1 MKKIV
6 LFLLTFVV
14 ALGLFACDDNGGSGA
29 SSDEGDVLV
38 IRAWNTE
45 FQDRFRAFY
54 PSYVKTL
61 DNGNDLLVD
70 GTEVKWIIVA
80 NDNNGYQTA
89 LDEALLNQS
98 SAADD
103 EKIDIFL
110 IEADYAR
117 KYTDVD
123 GDPVAL
129 DLVDDLGIDPELLAD
144 QYQYTKDIVTDS
156 DGNLRATSWQA
167 TPGLF
172 AYRRSIATEVLGSD
186 DPATVQAAISD
197 WDKFNTVAA
206 DMKDDGYFMLSG
218 YDDAYRTFSNNFSGK
233 WVNGTEVRIDDQ
245 VVNWI
250 EQTKTY
256 SNNGYNNGNSLW
268 SEGWAA
274 DQGPDGNVFG
284 FFYSTWGIN
293 FTLLGNSL
301 EDSSQPAEVG
311 NGIYGD
317 WGVVEGPASYYWG
330 GTWIVGAVGTDNPSL
345 VRDVMV
351 TLTMNS
357 SIAKDITLTTQDYT
371 NNKSGMDQIANDPD
385 YGSDFLGGQNH
396 IALFNSAADEIDMS
410 NTSPYDQ
417 GLNESI
423 QTAFSDYFTGEVDW
437 DTAWANFETAVSTLY
452 PELTFPSSYPAEPS
466 YS

>member
-6 LFLLTFVV
+6 LFLLALVV
-14 ALGLFACDDNGGSGA
+14 AVGLFACDDDA
-29 SSDEGDVLV
+29 TTVVDEGDILV

-61 DNGNDLLVD
+61 DSGNDLLVD

-89 LDEALLNQS
+89 LDQALLNQDS
-98 SAADD
+98 AAADD
-103 EKIDIFL
+103 KVDIFL
-110 IEADYAR
+110 IEADYAT

-129 DLVDDLGIDPELLAD
+129 DLVNDLGINTELLAD

-186 DPATVQAAISD
+186 DPATVQTALAD
-197 WDKFNTVAA
+197 WDKFDAVAA
-206 DMKDDGYFMLSG
+206 DMKDEGYMMLSG
-218 YDDAYRTFSNNFSGK
+218 YDDSYRTFSNNFSGK
-233 WVNGTEVRIDDQ
+233 WVNGTQVRIDDQ
-245 VVNWI
+245 VINWI

-256 SNNGYNNGNSLW
+256 TLNGYNNGNSLW
-268 SEGWAA
+268 SAGWAS

-301 EDSSQPAEVG
+301 ADPNAAAEVG

-330 GTWIVGAVGTDNPSL
+330 GTWIVGAVGTDNKSL
-345 VRDVMV
+345 VRDIMI

-371 NNKSGMDQIANDPD
+371 NNKSGMDFIANDPD

-423 QTAFSDYFTGEVDW
+423 QTAFSDYYTGEITW
-437 DTAWANFETAVSTLY
+437 AKAWENFESAASTLY
-452 PELTFPSSYPAEPS
+452 PELTFPASYPAEPT

>member
-6 LFLLTFVV
+6 LFLLTLVV
-14 ALGLFACDDNGGSGA
+14 ALGLFACDDTDSGEEA
-29 SSDEGDVLV
+29 SAEGDVLV

-54 PSYVKTL
+54 PSYVETL
-61 DNGNDLLVD
+61 SNGNDLLVD

-89 LDEALLNQS
+89 LDQALLNQD
-98 SAADD
+98 SASDD
-103 EKIDIFL
+103 DKVDIFL

-129 DLVDDLGIDPELLAD
+129 DLVDDLGINEELLAD
-144 QYQYTKDIVTDS
+144 QYDYTKDIVTDAA
-156 DGNLRATSWQA
+156 GNIRATSWQA

-186 DPATVQAAISD
+186 DPETVQAALAD
-197 WDKFNTVAA
+197 WDKFDGVAA
-206 DMKDDGYFMLSG
+206 DMEEEGYYMLSG
-218 YDDAYRTFSNNFSGK
+218 YDDAYRTFSNNFSDK

-245 VVNWI
+245 VTNWI
-250 EQTKTY
+250 EQTKLYTD
-256 SNNGYNNGNSLW
+256 NGYNNGNSLW
-268 SEGWAA
+268 SEGWAG

-301 EDSSQPAEVG
+301 EDPNAAQEVG

-330 GTWIVGAVGTDNPSL
+330 GTWVVGAVGTDNPSL

-357 SIAKDITLTTQDYT
+357 SIAKDITLLTQDYT
-371 NNKSGMDQIANDPD
+371 NNKTAMDYIANDED

-396 IALFNSAADEIDMS
+396 IALFNTAADDIDMS

-423 QTAFSDYFTGEVDW
+423 QTAFSDYFTGEVTW
-437 DTAWANFETAVSTLY
+437 DEAWTNFESAVSTLY
-452 PELTFPSSYPAEPS
+452 PELTFPANYPSEPAA
-466 YS
+466 

>member
-6 LFLLTFVV
+6 LVLLTLVV
-14 ALGLFACDDNGGSGA
+14 ALGLVACNEDSSGDA
-29 SSDEGDVLV
+29 ESSEGDVLV

-61 DNGNDLLVD
+61 DSGNDLLVD

-80 NDNNGYQTA
+80 NDGNAYQTA
-89 LDEALLNQS
+89 LDQALLNQD

-103 EKIDIFL
+103 DKVDIFL

-129 DLVDDLGIDPELLAD
+129 DLVDDLGIDEELLAD
-144 QYQYTKDIVTDS
+144 QYGYTQDIVTDS
-156 DGNLRATSWQA
+156 EGNLRATSWQA

-186 DPATVQAAISD
+186 DPEDVQAALSD
-197 WDKFNTVAA
+197 WNGFDTVAA
-206 DMKDDGYFMLSG
+206 SMATAGYKMLSG
-218 YDDAYRTFSNNFSGK
+218 YDDAYRTFSNNFSDK
-233 WVNGTEVRIDDQ
+233 WVDGTEIRIDDQ
-245 VVNWI
+245 IVNWI

-256 SNNGYNNGNSLW
+256 TDNGYNNGNSLW
-268 SEGWAA
+268 SEGWAS
-274 DQGPDGNVFG
+274 DQGPDGEVFG

-301 EDSSQPAEVG
+301 EDSSAPAEVG

-351 TLTMNS
+351 TLTMNE

-371 NNKSGMDQIANDPD
+371 NNQSGMDFIANDED

-396 IALFNSAADEIDMS
+396 IALFNSAAADIDMS

-423 QTAFSDYFTGEVDW
+423 QTAFGDYFEGEVTYDE
-437 DTAWANFETAVSTLY
+437 AWANFETLVSTLY
-452 PELTFPSSYPAEPS
+452 PELTFPSSYPAEPTA
-466 YS
+466 

>member
-6 LFLLTFVV
+6 LFLLTLVV
-14 ALGLFACDDNGGSGA
+14 ALGLFACDDSNSGEEA
-29 SSDEGDVLV
+29 SAEGDVLV

-61 DNGNDLLVD
+61 ANGNDLLVD

-80 NDNNGYQTA
+80 NDNNGYQNA
-89 LDEALLNQS
+89 LDQALLNQD

-103 EKIDIFL
+103 DKVDIFL

-129 DLVDDLGIDPELLAD
+129 DLVDDLGIDEELLAD
-144 QYQYTKDIVTDS
+144 QYDYTKDIVTDA
-156 DGNLRATSWQA
+156 DGNIRATSWQA

-186 DPATVQAAISD
+186 DPVDVQAALAD
-197 WDKFNTVAA
+197 WAKFDDVAE
-206 DMKDDGYFMLSG
+206 DMDAAGYDMLSG
-218 YDDAYRTFSNNFSGK
+218 YDDAYRTFSNNFSDK

-245 VVNWI
+245 VINWI
-250 EQTKTY
+250 EQTKLYTD
-256 SNNGYNNGNSLW
+256 NGYNNGNSLW
-268 SEGWAA
+268 SEGWAG
-274 DQGPDGNVFG
+274 DQGPDGKVFG

-301 EDSSQPAEVG
+301 EDPNAAAEVG

-330 GTWIVGAVGTDNPSL
+330 GTWVVGAVGTDNKSL

-371 NNKSGMDQIANDPD
+371 NNKTAMDFIANDED

-396 IALFNSAADEIDMS
+396 IALFNTAADDIDMS

-423 QTAFSDYFTGEVDW
+423 QTAFSDYFTGEVTW
-437 DTAWANFETAVSTLY
+437 AEAWTNFETAVSTLY
-452 PELTFPSSYPAEPS
+452 PELTFPSSYPSEPTA
-466 YS
+466 